1 MRVSLLLFLGMRENR
16 HSLLALNNKAKA
28 FTYFAYYTTLSA
40 QTTCRRG

>member
-1 MRVSLLLFLGMRENR
+1 MR

-40 QTTCRRG
+40 QTTCRRV